1 MESSFLVKAS
11 FYKFYCTDENYHY
24 CRNVVDIFRTGY
36 EHEKIDFYLVMMN
49 PGKCCLKHEEDRKN
63 IIKINGIKSIPANLK
78 EANSDYTQQV
88 VFSLMEKLKANK
100 IRMINL
106 IDIVE
111 PDSKKLKSIL
121 KSNEFSNLSIFSKER
136 EKELLDVTK
145 EKAPFIIAWG
155 VNDLK
160 EFKQKA
166 VDFFKRHK
174 LECYGWESKKSR
186 EKYSLYHLKPRNK
199 SYHSSENVL
208 NEIVARIENK
218 DCLFNS

>member
-63 IIKINGIKSIPANLK
+63 IIKINGIKSIPVILK
-78 EANSDYTQQV
+78 EANPDDTLKV

-155 VNDLK
+155 VNGLK

-166 VDFFKRHK
+166 VDFFKKHK

-186 EKYSLYHLKPRNK
+186 EKYSLYHLKPRKK
-199 SYHSSENVL
+199 SYHSSETVL
-208 NEIVARIENK
+208 DEIVARIEKK